1 MRTTPPPHDMDD
13 VYPRDAE
20 HRFRVYAIVGGDRDV
35 IACARDAGGVGMA
48 LVTIH
53 EDQKSIGRR
62 LADLGR
68 IGVLDVMPGGVSS
81 PRGEWVVQPYDRSPA

>member
-1 MRTTPPPHDMDD
+1 MSLPPRHHGDD
-13 VYPRDAE
+13 LYPRDLE
-20 HRFRVYAIVGGDRDV
+20 NRYRIYGVVGREQTILATTDSAQG
-35 IACARDAGGVGMA
+35 IGLA

-68 IGVLDVMPGGVSS
+68 IGVLDVMPNGAPS
-81 PRGEWVVQPYDRSPA
+81 PTGEWIVTPYNRSPA